1 MISTNLRGLRSK
13 QESFIYM
20 INAETPHFIAGTE
33 TWLNSTVYTSEIF
46 PSNYQVFRADR
57 EDGYGGGVFFAC
69 HNTINCT
76 QIQTITDCEAV
87 ACKIKLSDSR
97 MLIVLVIYRPPNRDI
112 QYMQNVCNLIE
123 RLCCEYENAVMWIT
137 GDFNFPNIN
146 WDLNSVVS
154 NAYPLELCNMLL
166 DTFST
171 FGFTQLVDSPTR
183 GNNILDLF
191 VTNRPGLI
199 QEVKVSPGISDH

>member
-1 MISTNLRGLRSK
+1 
-13 QESFIYM
+13 M

-123 RLCCEYENAVMWIT
+123 RL
-137 GDFNFPNIN
+137 
-146 WDLNSVVS
+146 
-154 NAYPLELCNMLL
+154 
-166 DTFST
+166 
-171 FGFTQLVDSPTR
+171 
-183 GNNILDLF
+183 
-191 VTNRPGLI
+191 
-199 QEVKVSPGISDH
+199 